1 MKLLSNTGIAFKTG
15 KLVKRGGT
23 IKKSVSVRVSLWLM
37 KKSHPLID

>member
-1 MKLLSNTGIAFKTG
+1 MKLLSNTGIAFKNG

-23 IKKSVSVRVSLWLM
+23 IKKSVSVRVSLRLM